1 MDYNARLCFLWR
13 RFVGWVCC
21 LLFLFRFFLVMG
33 GGGGGYLLGGRH
45 WVLKWVLC
53 GHFFGKQNAR
63 GFLKL
68 ELPKF
73 DRDYFKYN
81 FIFGVFALIETSV
94 WNIFSLGIENN
105 QNSMIKRS
113 SDFTFTIAF
122 CFSINIHVKTISTHS
137 VRGLKVE
144 VVFLMK

>member
-1 MDYNARLCFLWR
+1 MQGCVSY
-13 RFVGWVCC
+13 
-21 LLFLFRFFLVMG
+21 G
-33 GGGGGYLLGGRH
+33 GGSWAGFVVCYFCFDFFSRNGTRGGYLLGGRH

-53 GHFFGKQNAR
+53 GHFLGKQNAR

-73 DRDYFKYN
+73 DRDYFKFN

-144 VVFLMK
+144 VFFLMK

>member
-1 MDYNARLCFLWR
+1 MQGCVSYGGGSWAGFVVCYFCFD
-13 RFVGWVCC
+13 
-21 LLFLFRFFLVMG
+21 FFLVMG
-33 GGGGGYLLGGRH
+33 GGGVGYLLGGRH

-53 GHFFGKQNAR
+53 GHFLGKQNAR

-73 DRDYFKYN
+73 DRDYFKFN

-144 VVFLMK
+144 VFFLMK